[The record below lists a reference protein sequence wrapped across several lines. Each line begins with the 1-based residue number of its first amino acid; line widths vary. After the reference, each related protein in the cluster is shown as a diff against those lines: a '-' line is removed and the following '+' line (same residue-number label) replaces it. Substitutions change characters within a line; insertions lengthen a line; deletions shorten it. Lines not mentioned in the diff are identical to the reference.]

1 MGIANLLE
9 MQVSRSN
16 RRLPLLAFCALG
28 LSAMLARAVTPPP
41 ADAGVAPAAL
51 PPLPP
56 AVTLDPTL
64 LTKPPAVVNGYLKLD
79 FDRLADYKF
88 DPVPFD
94 PDKAKPGDKPPS
106 SADQIPGPIKK
117 LDGKKALVTGFML
130 PTKIKNGKVVELL
143 LQRAPSM
150 CCYGI
155 VPPMNEWVT
164 VKMPDGVKIN
174 QDTPVSFTGTFH
186 VHEDI
191 EAGFLLNIY
200 TLDGEKMIEAKN

>member
-1 MGIANLLE
+1 MPTSLFH
-9 MQVSRSN
+9 
-16 RRLPLLAFCALG
+16 RRLPLLMLCALG
-28 LSAMLARAVTPPP
+28 LATVWARAVTPSP
-41 ADAGVAPAAL
+41 AAAGVSTATL

-56 AVTLDPTL
+56 AVTIDPTL
-64 LTKPPAVVNGYLKLD
+64 LTKPPAVVDGYLKLD

-106 SADQIPGPIKK
+106 SADQIPAAIKK
-117 LDGKKALVTGFML
+117 YDGQKALVTGYML
-130 PTKIKNGKVVELL
+130 ATRLKEGKVVEFL

-164 VKMPDGVKIN
+164 VKMPGGAKLN
-174 QDTPVSFTGTFH
+174 EDTPVSFTGTFH

-191 EAGFLLNIY
+191 EGGYLLNIY
-200 TLDGEKMIEAKN
+200 TLDGAKLIEAKK